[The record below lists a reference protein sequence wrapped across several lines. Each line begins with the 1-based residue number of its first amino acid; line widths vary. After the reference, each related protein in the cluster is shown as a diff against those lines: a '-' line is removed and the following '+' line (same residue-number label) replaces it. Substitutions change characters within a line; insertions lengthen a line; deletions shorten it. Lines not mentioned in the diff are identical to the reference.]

1 MKGTDVKRIVL
12 WQGILLKEGFT
23 LSAEDIDTTTVR
35 FVLEQ
40 NLDEG
45 VVSTLSGIA
54 KGVLGFAKAH
64 PILTGAMGL
73 YAYDAIKKYRHNKK
87 YVAQFYAAK
96 PEEKTFY
103 KKMVD
108 DLMRTGHYYKVK
120 EQFVDGGYLWEL
132 QRK

>member
-1 MKGTDVKRIVL
+1 MKAVDARREVL

-23 LSAEDIDTTTVR
+23 LSVERNPAGYR
-35 FVLEQ
+35 YVLEQ

-45 VVSTLSGIA
+45 IVSTLGGIA

-64 PILTGAMGL
+64 PVLTGAMSL
-73 YAYDAIKKYRHNKK
+73 YAVDAIKKYHSNKK
-87 YVAQFYAAK
+87 YIAQFFAAK
-96 PEEKTFY
+96 PEEKKFY

-108 DLMRTGHYYKVK
+108 DLMRTGHYHKVK

-132 QRK
+132 RRR